1 MIVFL
6 EGFKSITFAG
16 SIQPAL
22 YQYGIYNDLRVLL
35 EDIQPECILAA
46 PLYKVDRRIRV
57 SVGLSEVIL
66 FRKMSDTESVINT
79 NELIYLGMFRI
90 TEQLELYMYPFQFSD
105 IFKRTASF
113 FNSPEPIILLDLD
126 KTLIITE
133 ADAPYEELFVPKK
146 FNPHLTIEGKIVL
159 DDSPFYHRVMFRPGC
174 RAFLKALFALTSKV
188 YIITAGDLYYAE
200 SIVHAA
206 NACGWGGEGD
216 DAVTFPMSHV
226 YSVRN
231 QKDKALPKSFNRI
244 VPLSFTTEPPKMVA
258 VDDYLMAWDAS
269 VLSHVIPINPFEP
282 GVTTEN
288 DLVHVLT
295 EIRARIE

>member
-6 EGFKSITFAG
+6 EGFKSITFTS
-16 SIQPAL
+16 SIEPAL
-22 YQYGIYNDLRVLL
+22 YKYGVYNDLRVLL
-35 EDIQPECILAA
+35 KDIQPECILYA
-46 PLYKVDRRIRV
+46 PLYKVNSRIRV

-66 FRKMSDTESVINT
+66 FRKTSDETVINT

-90 TEQLELYMYPFQFSD
+90 TDKLELYIYPFQFSD
-105 IFKRTASF
+105 IFKRADAF
-113 FNSPEPIILLDLD
+113 LNSPEPIILLDLD

-133 ADAPYEELFVPKK
+133 EDAPHEELFVPKK
-146 FNPHLTIEGKIVL
+146 FTAHLTIQGNIII
-159 DDSPFYHRVMFRPGC
+159 DNSPFYHRVMFRPGC
-174 RAFLKALFALTSKV
+174 GAFLKALFVLTSKV

-226 YSVRN
+226 YSVRH

-269 VLSHVIPINPFEP
+269 ALTHVIPIDPFHP

-288 DLVHVLT
+288 DLIHVLT
-295 EIRARIE
+295 EIRSRIK